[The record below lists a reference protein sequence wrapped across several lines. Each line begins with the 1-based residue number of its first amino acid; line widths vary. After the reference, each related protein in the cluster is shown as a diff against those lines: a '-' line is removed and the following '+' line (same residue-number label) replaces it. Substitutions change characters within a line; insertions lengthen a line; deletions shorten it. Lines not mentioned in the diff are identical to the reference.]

1 MKRNTF
7 GQPLWV
13 KRFMIRM
20 VGLITWPRFNWWY
33 YTDIQGAEH
42 IQSLPDSNVLIV
54 SNHQTYFAD
63 VTYMFHVI
71 ESALAGKPNDVYYPG
86 FLKVPKSSIYFV
98 AAEETMKSGI
108 LPKIMALG
116 GALTVKRTWRKDGEA
131 TTRPVDKKDTG
142 KVTQALK
149 EGWVISFPQGT
160 TTPFVPGRKGTA
172 HIIQQT
178 DCVVLPIVIDGFRR
192 AFDKK
197 GLKKKKK
204 GVTLYMD
211 VKEPLRFSQNDSID
225 HILNEVMNAIEQSP
239 EFLKVTETSVEKP
252 RK

>member
-1 MKRNTF
+1 MW
-7 GQPLWV
+7 L

-20 VGLITWPRFNWWY
+20 VGSITWPRYNWWY

-42 IQSLPDSNVLIV
+42 IQTLPESNVLFV

-71 ESALAGKPNDVYYPG
+71 EAAIDGRPNEVYFPSY
-86 FLKVPKSSIYFV
+86 LKVPKANIYFV

-116 GALTVKRTWRKDGEA
+116 GALTIKRTWRKDGEDTA
-131 TTRPVDKKDTG
+131 RPVDKKDTG
-142 KVTQALK
+142 KVIQALK
-149 EGWVISFPQGT
+149 EGWVISFPPGT

-178 DCVVLPIVIDGFRR
+178 GCTVVPLVIDGFRR

-211 VKEPLRFSQNDSID
+211 VKAPIRFDNGESID
-225 HILNEVMNAIEQSP
+225 EIMLKVMNEIEQSP
-239 EFLKVTETSVEKP
+239 KFLKVTETSPDKH